1 MLENIVLTLVGMV
14 CGNITMFLLLPQKR
28 KSENLKNETLGIENQ
43 AKQSDEWYKLYE
55 EERNE
60 NKELNKKI
68 DSLYEELAKER
79 DMKNQLYIQN
89 TELQVENTRLTIL
102 KCEVPSCINRNPLT
116 GY

>member
-1 MLENIVLTLVGMV
+1 MFENIVLTLVGMV

-28 KSENLKNETLGIENQ
+28 QSENLKNETQSIENE

-79 DMKNQLYIQN
+79 DAKNQLYIQN
-89 TELQVENTRLTIL
+89 TELKVDNTRLTML
-102 KCEVPSCINRNPLT
+102 KCEVPSCMNRKPPT

>member
-89 TELQVENTRLTIL
+89 TELQVENTRLTIYHTNL
-102 KCEVPSCINRNPLT
+102 ESKKFTP
-116 GY
+116 